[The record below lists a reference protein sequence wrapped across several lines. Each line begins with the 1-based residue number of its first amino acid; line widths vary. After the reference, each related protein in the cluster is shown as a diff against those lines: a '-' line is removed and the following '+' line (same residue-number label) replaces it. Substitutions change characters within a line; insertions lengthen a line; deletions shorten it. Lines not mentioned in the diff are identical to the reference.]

1 MPGVAS
7 ILLLVAHEAL
17 ETERDIQGAVEEEE
31 VGGVVAKEAV
41 EVVGMKPGEELLVV
55 DDEEALRE
63 TVADLAHDHVAALRG
78 DVVGGR
84 GTAETVV

>member
-1 MPGVAS
+1 
-7 ILLLVAHEAL
+7 
-17 ETERDIQGAVEEEE
+17 
-31 VGGVVAKEAV
+31 
-41 EVVGMKPGEELLVV
+41 MKPGEELLVV